1 MLMLIRVISKLAKT
15 KTSSKYLIEYLDKDI
30 RPLTLMSNMSGYVKL
45 FKVEDKNNELMSFHI
60 DDEKLLEN

>member
-30 RPLTLMSNMSGYVKL
+30 RPLTLMSKMSGYVKL

>member
-1 MLMLIRVISKLAKT
+1 MLIRVISKLAKT

-30 RPLTLMSNMSGYVKL
+30 RPLTLMSKMSGYVKL

>member
-15 KTSSKYLIEYLDKDI
+15 KTSSKYLIEYLDKDK
-30 RPLTLMSNMSGYVKL
+30 RPLTLMSKMSGYVKL

>member
-1 MLMLIRVISKLAKT
+1 MLIRVISKLAKT

-30 RPLTLMSNMSGYVKL
+30 RPLTLMSKMSGYVKL
-45 FKVEDKNNELMSFHI
+45 FKVEDKNNELMTFHI

>member
-1 MLMLIRVISKLAKT
+1 MLIRVISKLAKT

-30 RPLTLMSNMSGYVKL
+30 RPLTLMSKMSGYVKL
-45 FKVEDKNNELMSFHI
+45 SKVEDKNNELMSFHI